1 MKNIIIL
8 ILSILVLVGGVC
20 AIPTTSPSGGNT
32 SNSVNLASVGAATPC
47 WFEWGQQPGYLSW
60 KTPNGTAASC
70 LLTTIKGSP
79 LNGGTVFYYRICDT
93 TGCGSELSFVTTSV
107 TPMPTTT
114 FSTIFYNLTESGFD
128 IQLLPWNAV
137 QSYMW
142 LLTPGFETIVWFML
156 FMAIYL
162 GFWLGGRSLT
172 IPSIVGLISGVFLWY
187 GTSGL
192 QLGLPAGIA
201 SVAQGIM
208 YASIA
213 GMIVGILKK

>member
-1 MKNIIIL
+1 
-8 ILSILVLVGGVC
+8 
-20 AIPTTSPSGGNT
+20 
-32 SNSVNLASVGAATPC
+32 
-47 WFEWGQQPGYLSW
+47 
-60 KTPNGTAASC
+60 
-70 LLTTIKGSP
+70 
-79 LNGGTVFYYRICDT
+79 
-93 TGCGSELSFVTTSV
+93 
-107 TPMPTTT
+107 MPTTT

-137 QSYMW
+137 QPYMW

-192 QLGLPAGIA
+192 QLGLPAGMA